1 MPGYSQTET
10 DSCLRCSEGHLL
22 FLLGIQVSDQRVSLV
37 DQYDQ
42 LIQQQL
48 LSSLLGLR
56 LLPICNDSRGTNSV
70 RAGDTEDKLFWLL
83 FWNLWDF
90 YYLVLELVTSWDR
103 WRFLQRLWSSWR
115 RNFSNDTAYGVWFK
129 DYRASTWQFGS
140 SAANLLDCRDGHRT
154 SCTYWVCRYDV
165 YTYSGQ
171 VVCVC
176 VCTVKLCWPEQTHL
190 TDCHV
195 NLQRHDAHRDMWG
208 NTFPQGHAARFKT
221 SIVILKTQ
229 TTFKKKDS
237 DWTVEPGVLQEML

>member
-176 VCTVKLCWPEQTHL
+176 VCVFAQWNCVDLSKHTWQTVMLICSVMMHTEICEETHS
-190 TDCHV
+190 
-195 NLQRHDAHRDMWG
+195 HRD
-208 NTFPQGHAARFKT
+208 TLLVSRHQ
-221 SIVILKTQ
+221 S
-229 TTFKKKDS
+229 
-237 DWTVEPGVLQEML
+237 